1 MVTFSGVGG
10 SKLQSVCQ
18 SDRAIWHGVGMVVI
32 WLLIVNCFALI
43 AFNRLN
49 LGQDTAFEWM
59 ANGVIKQPAQSWKIV
74 DIHNRW
80 DSYWYLDI
88 AEKGYYLRGEKD
100 IANVVFFPLYP
111 LLIQAVA
118 PMVGGNLIL
127 SGWIVSS
134 IFLILASAMLV
145 RLTQRFHP
153 EIDPV
158 LPVMFLLA
166 YPTAFILNAVYSESL
181 FLFLSLGMVYY
192 AREQK
197 FLIASIFAAFAS
209 ATRIAGVF
217 LCVLLLV
224 EFIQSQGWKSLFG
237 KRLLPLIIA
246 PSGAVGFFLYHWIA
260 FGDFF
265 LYLRIQSNWGRDFE
279 MTATD
284 YVMRNSPY
292 MINMFND
299 LLFTAMVIIIGFL
312 AMKRLRIS
320 YGIYMLVSM
329 AIALST
335 GTFLAVARYSMMLFP
350 VYLMAA
356 SIRSVTGRG
365 AWMLTSALLLALNII
380 GFLNHYW
387 VG

>member
-1 MVTFSGVGG
+1 MVTFPGVGSDKHQG
-10 SKLQSVCQ
+10 IFQSNPAMW
-18 SDRAIWHGVGMVVI
+18 RGIGMVVI

-49 LGQDTAFEWM
+49 LAPDTAFRWI
-59 ANGVIKQPAQSWKIV
+59 ARAGITPPARNWGIV

-88 AEKGYYLRGEKD
+88 AEKGYYLRGEKG

-111 LLIQAVA
+111 FLIRMTA
-118 PMVGGNLIL
+118 PLAGGNPVL

-134 IFLILASAMLV
+134 LFLVLSSVMMV
-145 RLTQRFHP
+145 RLVQRFHP
-153 EIDPV
+153 GIDPV

-166 YPTAFILNAVYSESL
+166 YPTAFILNAVYAESL
-181 FLFLSLGMVYY
+181 FLFLSLSMVYY

-197 FLIASIFAAFAS
+197 FLIASIFAALAS
-209 ATRIAGVF
+209 ATRIAGLF

-224 EFIQSQGWKSLFG
+224 EFIQSRGWKSLFS
-237 KRLLPLIIA
+237 RRVWPLALA
-246 PSGAVGFFLYHWIA
+246 PSGAFGFFLYHWIA
-260 FGDFF
+260 FGNFF
-265 LYLRIQSNWGRDFE
+265 LYLKIQYNWGRDFDF
-279 MTATD
+279 AASD

-292 MINMFND
+292 WINMAND
-299 LLFTAMVIIIGFL
+299 LFFTALVIVIGIL
-312 AMKRLRIS
+312 AMKRLRVS

-329 AIALST
+329 GIALST
-335 GTFLAVARYSMMLFP
+335 GTFLAVTRYSMILFP
-350 VYLMAA
+350 IYFMAA

-365 AWMLTSALLLALNII
+365 AWILTSVLLLALNII
-380 GFLNHYW
+380 SFLNHYW